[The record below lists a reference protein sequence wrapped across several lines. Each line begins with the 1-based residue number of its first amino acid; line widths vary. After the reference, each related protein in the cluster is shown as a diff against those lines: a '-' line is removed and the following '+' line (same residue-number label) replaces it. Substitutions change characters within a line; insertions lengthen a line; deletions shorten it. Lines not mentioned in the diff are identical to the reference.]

1 MFCSFCGTETTQ
13 GLNYCK
19 RCGSSL
25 AAPAQAELQ
34 VVRPNISTGT
44 AWAVGVTTAMLAL
57 VGLAIILGAMSDLVH
72 NLPSDAVAFIMVCGS
87 VTVLGSVFMLMR
99 FWMRLLA
106 GTKHSDLAALV
117 ATARAAKELGPT
129 RMSALPDTPP
139 PPPVSSVTE
148 NTTRTLKARMR
159 DEG

>member
-25 AAPAQAELQ
+25 AAPSQTELQ

-44 AWAVGVTTAMLAL
+44 AWAVGVTTALLVL
-57 VGLAIILGAMSDLVH
+57 VGLGIIFGAMSDLVH
-72 NLPSDAVAFIMVCGS
+72 NLPSDAAAFIMVCG
-87 VTVLGSVFMLMR
+87 TLTLLGSVFVLTR

-106 GTKHSDLAALV
+106 GTKLSDLAALV

-129 RMSALPDTPP
+129 RVSALPDTPP
-139 PPPVSSVTE
+139 PAPVSSVTE
-148 NTTRTLKARMR
+148 HTTRTLRQ
-159 DEG
+159 G

>member
-25 AAPAQAELQ
+25 AAPAQAELP
-34 VVRPNISTGT
+34 VVRPAISAGT
-44 AWAVGVTTAMLAL
+44 AWAVGLTTALLVL
-57 VGLAIILGAMSDLVH
+57 VGLGIIFGTATDLVYK
-72 NLPSDAVAFIMVCGS
+72 LSADALAFIIVCGTA
-87 VTVLGSVFMLMR
+87 TVLGSVLLLMR

-117 ATARAAKELGPT
+117 ATARAAKELGPA
-129 RMSALPDTPP
+129 RASALPDAPP
-139 PPPVSSVTE
+139 PAPVSSVTE
-148 NTTRTLKARMR
+148 HTTRTLERQR
-159 DEG
+159 